1 MILAQELINRIK
13 DHFNL
18 NLYETKVWLA
28 LLSKGVASVGE
39 VATISCV
46 PRSRTYDVLESL
58 EKKGFAIIRMGK
70 PVKYLGI
77 KPQMIL
83 ERIKTDI
90 RKNAEER
97 VNGLSKVKET
107 EEFIKLEELYK
118 QGINPVKRE
127 DVSASLRGK
136 SNISNFLKEIIKN
149 AEKEVIICTNA
160 EEIKSKA
167 KLFSQTIEILK
178 KADVKI
184 KIALSGDTK
193 TIKEIEENLQIKVKR
208 IEIDAKFFII
218 DRKEILF
225 YISKGG
231 NTEDIAVW
239 LNSDFFSEAF
249 SSLFEKAIG
258 ERVHGVKDSDMQ
270 VKSRVEKE
278 K

>member
-1 MILAQELINRIK
+1 MILAQELIGRIK
-13 DHFNL
+13 DHFDL

-39 VATISCV
+39 VATISRV

-97 VNGLSKVKET
+97 VNDLAKIKET
-107 EEFIKLEELYK
+107 EEFVKLEELYK

-127 DVSASLRGK
+127 DISASLRGK

-149 AEKEVIICTNA
+149 ATKEVIICTNA

-167 KLFSQTIEILK
+167 KLFFQTIELLK
-178 KADVKI
+178 KSEITLKV
-184 KIALSGDTK
+184 ALSGDAK
-193 TIKEIEENLQIKVKR
+193 TIKEIENKLQIKIKR

-218 DRKEILF
+218 DRREVLF
-225 YISKGG
+225 YISKDANGS
-231 NTEDIAVW
+231 EDIAVW
-239 LNSDFFSEAF
+239 LNSDFFVEALT
-249 SSLFEKAIG
+249 SMFEKAIG
-258 ERVHGVKDSDMQ
+258 E
-270 VKSRVEKE
+270 
-278 K
+278 